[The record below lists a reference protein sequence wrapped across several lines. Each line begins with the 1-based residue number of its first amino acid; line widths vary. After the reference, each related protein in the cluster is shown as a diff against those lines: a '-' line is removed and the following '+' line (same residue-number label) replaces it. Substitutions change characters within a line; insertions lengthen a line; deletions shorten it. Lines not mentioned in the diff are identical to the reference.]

1 MKKAYL
7 PYLLALAASV
17 LGSSASA
24 QPYPLEADDRRLAEL
39 ANRGRYAEAYA
50 LAESAPERFAHWYA
64 HLLFHTVPPKGA
76 YSVGEAVVRAA
87 EHACRHR
94 EANLEAAAYCY
105 ETVAVILRWKD
116 QDPRIAQALPGAK
129 LPSLSPSE
137 VDRGLQALVEKGV
150 SLAVYFHYRSRLKS
164 EALERLVRERS
175 HSLGGQL
182 AAGLLASRLWER
194 GNRGGEMARY
204 ALLAPGVSSLA
215 GGALAWAEYFGQGV
229 KRNREAACPRA
240 AFWAPRSASA
250 PALLTLALC
259 YWEGA
264 AGFPKDPIEAY
275 GILWYGK
282 DTSGAPDFGT
292 YLAQLEKVL
301 TPQQQ
306 VEGRRRAANRF
317 P

>member
-7 PYLLALAASV
+7 PYLLVLATSV
-17 LGSSASA
+17 LGSGASA
-24 QPYPLEADDRRLAEL
+24 QPYPLEGDDRRFAEL
-39 ANRGRYAEAYA
+39 ANGGRYPEAYA

-64 HLLFHTVPPKGA
+64 HLLFDAVPPKGT
-76 YSVGEAVVRAA
+76 YSPGEATVRAA
-87 EHACRHR
+87 EHACRYR

-105 ETVAVILRWKD
+105 DTLALILRWKD

-129 LPSLSPSE
+129 LPELSPSE
-137 VDRGLQALVEKGV
+137 LDQGLRALAEKGISYAAYLRNRAKPEV
-150 SLAVYFHYRSRLKS
+150 
-164 EALERLVRERS
+164 LERLVRERP

-182 AAGLLASRLWER
+182 AAGFLANRLWER
-194 GNRGGEMARY
+194 GDRGSEMARY

-215 GGALAWAEYFGQGV
+215 GGVLAWAEYFGQGV

-240 AFWAPRSASA
+240 AFWTTRSSSGA
-250 PALLTLALC
+250 ALLVLGLC

-275 GILWYGK
+275 GILWYGQQF
-282 DTSGAPDFGT
+282 SNAPDFGT
-292 YLAQLEKVL
+292 YLAQLEKAL
-301 TPQQQ
+301 TPEQQG
-306 VEGRRRAANRF
+306 EGRRRAANRF

>member
-1 MKKAYL
+1 VKAFL
-7 PYLLALAASV
+7 LTLALLPAPALARS
-17 LGSSASA
+17 
-24 QPYPLEADDRRLAEL
+24 PLEADDRRLAEL

-50 LAESAPERFAHWYA
+50 LAERAPERFAHWYA
-64 HLLFHTVPPKGA
+64 YLLFHTVPPKGA
-76 YSVGEAVVRAA
+76 YSAGEAAVRAA
-87 EHACRHR
+87 EHACRYR
-94 EANLEAAAYCY
+94 EANPEAAAYCY
-105 ETVAVILRWKD
+105 ETLAVILRWRD
-116 QDPRIAQALPGAK
+116 HNPRIARALPGAK
-129 LPSLSPSE
+129 LPGLSPSE
-137 VDRGLQALVEKGV
+137 VDQGLGALAEKGV
-150 SLAVYFHYRSRLKS
+150 SLAVYYRNSSKT
-164 EALERLVRERS
+164 EALERLVRERPY
-175 HSLGGQL
+175 SLGGQL
-182 AAGLLASRLWER
+182 AAGALANHLWETGDR
-194 GNRGGEMARY
+194 KGEMLRY

-215 GGALAWAEYFGQGV
+215 GGVLAWAEYFGQGV

-240 AFWAPRSASA
+240 AFWAPRSASG

-259 YWEGA
+259 YREGA

-282 DTSGAPDFGT
+282 DVSGAPDFRT

>member
-1 MKKAYL
+1 
-7 PYLLALAASV
+7 LAASV

-24 QPYPLEADDRRLAEL
+24 QPYPLEADDRRFAEL

-50 LAESAPERFAHWYA
+50 LAENAPERFAHWYA
-64 HLLFHTVPPKGA
+64 YLLFHTVPPKGT

-87 EHACRHR
+87 EHACRYR
-94 EANLEAAAYCY
+94 EVNLEAAAYCY
-105 ETVAVILRWKD
+105 ETLAVILRWKD

-129 LPSLSPSE
+129 LPRLSPSE
-137 VDRGLQALVEKGV
+137 VDQGLQTLAEKGV
-150 SLAVYFHYRSRLKS
+150 SLAVYFYYRSRLKS
-164 EALERLVRERS
+164 EALERLVRERP

-194 GNRGGEMARY
+194 GNRGSEMVRY

-229 KRNREAACPRA
+229 KQSREAACPRA

-282 DTSGAPDFGT
+282 DVSGAPDFGT
-292 YLAQLEKVL
+292 YMKSSCFLPLSR
-301 TPQQQ
+301 
-306 VEGRRRAANRF
+306 GS
-317 P
+317 